1 VRITHL
7 ASGDLWAGAENQLH
21 NMVLAMHRRSDVE
34 VDVILL
40 NEGLLAD
47 RLRQAGVPVTVLLES
62 QLGALQLFARI
73 RRHLSARRTQVLHT
87 HRYKENVLGAL
98 AATLTPGTRS
108 TRTLHGAPEFSARI
122 WQPRQKVPQLLD
134 WLGARFVQFPIIC
147 VSSELR
153 DRCAQS
159 LPSRRLRVVPNGVD
173 FEALRQAAAQP
184 TDALPGGR
192 EFRVG
197 FFGRLTSVKRVD
209 VILEVAALLEQ
220 KAAGRF
226 GVYLFGEGPLRSEL
240 EERARGLK
248 LDQTVH
254 FMGFV
259 SEPAAWLAKMNA
271 LLITSDHEGLPM
283 IVLEAM
289 GLGVP
294 VISHGVGAIPD
305 VLDGGALGT
314 LVPNQ
319 DPSQYADA
327 VIALRG
333 SPELARAQAARACQ
347 HVVSL
352 YSAERTVN
360 QYVSIYH
367 DLRNNRNA

>member
-1 VRITHL
+1 MAITHL
-7 ASGDLWAGAENQLH
+7 ASGDLWAGAESQLH
-21 NMVLAMHRRSDVE
+21 NMVLAMHRTSDVDI
-34 VDVILL
+34 DVILL

-47 RLRQAGVPVTVLLES
+47 RLRQAGVPVTVFLES
-62 QLGALQLFARI
+62 QLGALRLFARI
-73 RRHLSARRTQVLHT
+73 RRHLSERRTRVLHT

-98 AATLTPGTRS
+98 AASLVPGTRS
-108 TRTLHGAPEFSARI
+108 TRTLHGAPEFSARF
-122 WQPRQKVPQLLD
+122 WQPRRKVPQLLD
-134 WLGARFVQFPIIC
+134 WLAARFMQFPIIC

-173 FEALRQAAAQP
+173 FEALRQAAVQP
-184 TDALPGGR
+184 TDALPGRR

-220 KAAGRF
+220 KAGGQFAI
-226 GVYLFGEGPLRSEL
+226 YLFGEGPLRSEL
-240 EERARGLK
+240 EERARRLK
-248 LDQTVH
+248 LDESVH

-259 SEPAAWLAKMNA
+259 SEPAAWLANMNA

-294 VISHGVGAIPD
+294 VISHAVGAIPD
-305 VLDGGALGT
+305 VLGGGALGT

-319 DPSQYADA
+319 DPLRYADA

-333 SPELARAQAARACQ
+333 SPELTRAQTSRASQ

-352 YSAERTVN
+352 YSAERTVQ
-360 QYVSIYH
+360 QYISIYQE
-367 DLRNNRNA
+367 LRNNRHA